1 MLVDKKQIYIAPVLQ
16 LVYMPENHFDP
27 KKIGFAV
34 ITSYPKW
41 YRGKL
46 QSIKHTDK
54 VRGDLALE
62 FAQKATQLGYQ
73 LVIADKGSTKTF
85 LKELL
90 ANSEVHLIRRK
101 ASGSGKGKRLAID
114 AVRKIPGVGVIV
126 LVEAEKLSFLI
137 DCLETAVSPIL
148 QGKADIVIP
157 AREDSLFKATYPRYM
172 YESEIEGNS
181 IYNEALRT
189 NTILTKEMPD
199 YDWFFGPRVLRN
211 DEKIVSLFKRVY
223 IFKGISLLEK
233 LYTPDSYSNIQE
245 FPVINA
251 VKKKFRVIS
260 VEVPF
265 KYPSIQ
271 KENEEI
277 GAREV
282 FVQKRKL
289 QRVSLL
295 IDLMHFLRFLDKKKG
310 SDMRINK

>member
-1 MLVDKKQIYIAPVLQ
+1 MSEL
-16 LVYMPENHFDP
+16 HFDP
-27 KKIGFAV
+27 KKIGFAI

-41 YRGKL
+41 YSGKL
-46 QSIKHTDK
+46 RSIKHTDK

-62 FAQKATQLGYQ
+62 FAQKAIQLGYN

-85 LKELL
+85 LKELRTH
-90 ANSEVHLIRRK
+90 SDVHIIRRK
-101 ASGSGKGKRLAID
+101 ANGSGKGKRLAID
-114 AVRKIPGVGVIV
+114 AVRKISGIEVII
-126 LVEAEKLSFLI
+126 LVEPEKVSFLT
-137 DCLETAVSPIL
+137 DCLGAAVMPIL
-148 QGKADIVIP
+148 QDKADIVIP
-157 AREDSLFKATYPRYM
+157 ARKDDLFKLTYPPYM

-199 YDWFFGPRVLRN
+199 YDWFFGPRVFRN
-211 DEKIVSLFKRVY
+211 DAKTVSLFKRIY
-223 IFKGISLLEK
+223 TFKGISLLEK
-233 LYTPDSYSNIQE
+233 LYTPDNYSNVQF

-251 VKKKFRVIS
+251 LKERLRVMS

-277 GAREV
+277 GAKEV
-282 FVQKRKL
+282 FIQKRKI
-289 QRVSLL
+289 QRVGLL